1 MACPVGCQKGFE
13 KVFVTVGIR
22 NSSFLVREMQKRYD
36 NQKLDQIGKRLFDTE
51 PLASSVIDDI
61 VKKPELFSLVRERIA
76 ADQAAALAESRRKSP
91 VRRYVIAYS
100 GMAMTVLAAAGAI
113 FLYTPG
119 RYIPSKPE
127 TAAIKAP
134 VQEVVNKVPDIA
146 DPDVVRSEVPPQPI
160 TGKLSADRTTKD
172 EPRAEKAILMR
183 TEPANRPRRNA
194 EPDTRFIPVSYTGD
208 PDEMSGGGQVVRVE
222 MKRSSLFALGVNVPL
237 ENDDTVVKAD
247 LLIGRDGVTRAI
259 RVVD

>member
-1 MACPVGCQKGFE
+1 
-13 KVFVTVGIR
+13 
-22 NSSFLVREMQKRYD
+22 MQKRYD
-36 NQKLDQIGKRLFDTE
+36 NQKLDQLGKRLFDTE

-61 VKKPELFSLVRERIA
+61 VGKPELFSLVRERIA

-172 EPRAEKAILMR
+172 EPK
-183 TEPANRPRRNA
+183 EPANRPRLNA